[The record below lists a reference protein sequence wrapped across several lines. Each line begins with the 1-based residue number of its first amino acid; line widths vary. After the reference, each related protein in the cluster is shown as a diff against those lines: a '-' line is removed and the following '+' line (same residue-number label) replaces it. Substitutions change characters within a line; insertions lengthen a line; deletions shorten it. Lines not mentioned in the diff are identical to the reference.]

1 MDRSGSSSR
10 FRRLLPIALGASGA
24 LAVLTYA
31 GSALNGTSTDQ
42 YKRTAITASEPLIS
56 GNAAPAGA
64 AGTGVA
70 QPGAVTGT
78 LPAGVS
84 SLPNAASNLPSTAQ
98 QSANTSATGT
108 GSSQPSSSSPLGGLG
123 GVTNGLAPLTGNI
136 PVVGS
141 ALGSQ
146 APAGSKPNMNVAGL
160 PTDNLTKIQAPN
172 VSPSLPVV
180 GTVPVGGLL
189 P

>member
-56 GNAAPAGA
+56 GNAAPT
-64 AGTGVA
+64 GTGVA
-70 QPGAVTGT
+70 NPGAVTGQ

-108 GSSQPSSSSPLGGLG
+108 GSSQPSSASPLGGLG

-141 ALGSQ
+141 ALGAQ

-160 PTDNLTKIQAPN
+160 PTDNLAKLQAPN
-172 VSPSLPVV
+172 ISPSLPVV

>member
-10 FRRLLPIALGASGA
+10 LRRLLPIALGASAA

-31 GSALNGTSTDQ
+31 GSALNGSSTDQ
-42 YKRTAITASEPLIS
+42 YKRTAITASEPLVS
-56 GNAAPAGA
+56 GNAAPT
-64 AGTGVA
+64 GTGVA
-70 QPGAVTGT
+70 QPGAVTGQ

-84 SLPNAASNLPSTAQ
+84 SLPNAVSNLPSTAQ

-108 GSSQPSSSSPLGGLG
+108 GAGSSQPSSASPLAGLG

-141 ALGSQ
+141 ALGAH
-146 APAGSKPNMNVAGL
+146 APAGSKPTMNVAGL
-160 PTDNLTKIQAPN
+160 PTDSLAKLQAPN
-172 VSPSLPVV
+172 ISPSLPVV
-180 GTVPVGGLL
+180 GTLPVGGLL